1 MTDLSGKTCSA
12 CEIGAPLVPDD
23 QQTKL
28 LKDLDDWTIDHSDT
42 SKLTKQFTLKN
53 YEQSVRFANLIAD
66 FWYTAWVDA
75 GKPDLSA
82 FENTSF
88 AQDLQKELGAYQ
100 QNSLVK
106 DGFLRALKR

>member
-1 MTDLSGKTCSA
+1 MS
-12 CEIGAPLVPDD
+12 
-23 QQTKL
+23 
-28 LKDLDDWTIDHSDT
+28 
-42 SKLTKQFTLKN
+42 
-53 YEQSVRFANLIAD
+53 NLIAD

-82 FENTSF
+82 FENTSL